1 MHLMAKLTRADVATY
16 MAVAA
21 FAISIA
27 FLYISLTA
35 LRETFTGTAEQSVD
49 KLLLEESDL
58 PAVKSSVREA
68 ILESDG
74 GEFLTQQLELLKTTR
89 EIYVELLEK
98 MATNLAAADESRD
111 VAAYKQAAIE
121 KISSETGG
129 MPARFCDDVRVEGLL
144 NADADVG
151 ALERLV
157 VCLPDKP
164 AKYLVLLSYAA
175 KTYMKQVDAAK
186 QSLGGSYAASVTAS
200 SEPAVEMPS
209 FPPDAAEGFTDGGRL
224 IPRRLNAEGFSTAS
238 AQAPSASA
246 SLVSYTSSYRLDT
259 PSKSSSEPA
268 SLLLT
273 PFDRRLIAWKAAYN
287 AESMKRI
294 KAYLKYINWARKQTT
309 SLQADLQSGAMT
321 QQLVGPRAPLA

>member
-1 MHLMAKLTRADVATY
+1 MHLMAKLTRADMATY

-89 EIYVELLEK
+89 EIYGELLEK

-200 SEPAVEMPS
+200 NEPAVEMPS
-209 FPPDAAEGFTDGGRL
+209 FPPMNAEGFT
-224 IPRRLNAEGFSTAS
+224 SS
-238 AQAPSASA
+238 SSA

>member
-1 MHLMAKLTRADVATY
+1 MFCTFIKSPLLSSKHMHLMAKLTRADVATY

-89 EIYVELLEK
+89 EIYGELLEK

-200 SEPAVEMPS
+200 NEPAVEMPS
-209 FPPDAAEGFTDGGRL
+209 FPPDAT
-224 IPRRLNAEGFSTAS
+224 EGFSTAS
-238 AQAPSASA
+238 AQAPAASA